1 MSVCNCTGKCT
12 IFPYTCTG
20 ITSTP
25 ITIPVDM
32 NYLSLTNRIKALH
45 EHKIR
50 QIDENRKVSRRID
63 DNEKGLQS
71 HHDMLLKLE
80 ERINTLQEKIT
91 LNPKESMELRCVL
104 KRLDTIETT
113 LANNVSDINERIN
126 VINRQLDTLADNDL
140 TIRRSISELE
150 KQIIEL
156 RGLSLHPTKP
166 YKCPVCQGEKRIQIF
181 TNIVEPFEAR
191 TIDNLGRHFKPCE
204 ICDSKGIVW
213 SS

>member
-63 DNEKGLQS
+63 DNEKGLQN

-104 KRLDTIETT
+104 KRLDTIE
-113 LANNVSDINERIN
+113 
-126 VINRQLDTLADNDL
+126 
-140 TIRRSISELE
+140 E
-150 KQIIEL
+150 KQKFLETNWQKRMLNIMKNI
-156 RGLSLHPTKP
+156 LSK
-166 YKCPVCQGEKRIQIF
+166 
-181 TNIVEPFEAR
+181 
-191 TIDNLGRHFKPCE
+191 
-204 ICDSKGIVW
+204 
-213 SS
+213 